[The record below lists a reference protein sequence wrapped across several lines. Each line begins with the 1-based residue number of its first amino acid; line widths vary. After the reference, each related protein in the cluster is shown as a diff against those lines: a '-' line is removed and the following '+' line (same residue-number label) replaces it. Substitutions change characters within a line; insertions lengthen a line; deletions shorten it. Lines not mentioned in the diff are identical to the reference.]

1 MLFEH
6 PSDRSLYHPAAW
18 KELGAGVAHRPC
30 WRGASQNW
38 TKEHLLDKTEC
49 ENKQQP
55 SRKET
60 KLIYVWEKIFVAA
73 LLWSENTFVGDSQ
86 GFSSHPLW
94 VPTSLVFISLSAYP
108 RFYLT
113 SGDDRIVSEMFLLR
127 FLVWLLRG
135 HALQLFAGL
144 LLK

>member
-30 WRGASQNW
+30 WREAPQNW

-73 LLWSENTFVGDSQ
+73 FMKWKHICWRLSGFFFSPSVGPNFSCVHFSECIPQ
-86 GFSSHPLW
+86 
-94 VPTSLVFISLSAYP
+94 
-108 RFYLT
+108 
-113 SGDDRIVSEMFLLR
+113 
-127 FLVWLLRG
+127 
-135 HALQLFAGL
+135 L
-144 LLK
+144 LLDLGWWQNSFRDVSPQVSGLTPSRPCTTIICWFIT